1 MSWSTIGD
9 DAGLSLHLKNY
20 WLSSVTTVWAE
31 KKKSPHTVSV
41 LVGSRAVVAEDCVR
55 EEGECSWVCLWPRIA
70 VAALPYIIDRVK
82 NGSKF
87 VMERAGG
94 I

>member
-1 MSWSTIGD
+1 MGREE
-9 DAGLSLHLKNY
+9 
-20 WLSSVTTVWAE
+20 E
-31 KKKSPHTVSV
+31 K
-41 LVGSRAVVAEDCVR
+41 DCVR
-55 EEGECSWVCLWPRIA
+55 EEGECSWDCLWSRIA

-94 I
+94 GGGHLAFAVTKAH